1 MKISIFVKK
10 SGQERIFGEK
20 YYARL
25 RKYGDVALWNGAD
38 DFSNRAEV
46 LDFIKDSDFIITS
59 WGTPVIDKEIID
71 LCPNLKG
78 VFHAAG
84 SIKPI
89 MSDELMAREDIR
101 LTASATAIGEGVAET
116 ALGFAISACKG
127 AFTMPRYTRAGEWN
141 GHNATEVIDFYDIK
155 VGIISAGFVGRHMIK
170 LLKNFHVDIL
180 VYDPTLSAEQ
190 IAELGAEKKELN
202 ELLAESDV
210 ISVHAPMI
218 PETNHMINKDNI
230 GLLKDRVIIVN
241 TARGTIFDEPY
252 LIERLKEKKG
262 MFACLDITEV
272 EPPATDNE
280 LRFLDNVNLTPHL
293 AGTASNGQRRIA
305 LHVCEEMDRFMAGER
320 MRTEIDREMLSK
332 MA

>member
-1 MKISIFVKK
+1 MKISLLVTKK
-10 SGQERIFGEK
+10 GQEGIFAEK
-20 YYARL
+20 YFNRL
-25 RKYGDVALWNGAD
+25 RKYGEVALWDGAD
-38 DFSNRAEV
+38 DFSDRAAV
-46 LDFIKDSDFIITS
+46 LDFIKDSNIIITS
-59 WGTPVIDKEIID
+59 WGTPAIEKDIID
-71 LCPNLKG
+71 VCPNLQG

-84 SIKPI
+84 TIKPI
-89 MSDELMAREDIR
+89 MSDELMEREDIR

-127 AFTMPRYTRAGEWN
+127 AFTMPRYTRAGEWSA
-141 GHNATEVIDFYDIK
+141 HNATDVIDFYDIK

-190 IAELGAEKKELN
+190 IAELGAEKRELN

-262 MFACLDITEV
+262 MFACLDITEI
-272 EPPATDNE
+272 EPPAPDNE

-293 AGTASNGQRRIA
+293 AGTASNGRRRIA
-305 LHVCEEMDRFMAGER
+305 LHICEEMDRFMAGEK
-320 MRTEIDREMLSK
+320 MRTEIDRNMLSK

>member
-1 MKISIFVKK
+1 MKISIFVGKN
-10 SGQERIFGEK
+10 GQERIFGEK

-180 VYDPTLSAEQ
+180 VYDPMLSAEQ
-190 IAELGAEKKELN
+190 IAELGGEKVELDT
-202 ELLAESDV
+202 LLAESDV
-210 ISVHAPMI
+210 ISVHAPGI
-218 PETNHMINKDNI
+218 PATEHMINKDNI
-230 GLLKDRVIIVN
+230 GLLKDRVVIVN
-241 TARGTIFDEPY
+241 TARGTIFDEKY

-262 MFACLDITEV
+262 MFACIDITEV
-272 EPPATDNE
+272 EPPAPDNE
-280 LRFLDNVNLTPHL
+280 LRFLNNVNLTPHL

>member
-1 MKISIFVKK
+1 MKISLLVRKK
-10 SGQERIFGEK
+10 LLEGVFAEKYFERIG
-20 YYARL
+20 
-25 RKYGDVALWNGAD
+25 KYGEVKLWDSEEFD
-38 DFSNRAEV
+38 DNDKV
-46 LDFIKDSDFIITS
+46 IDFVKDSDIIITS
-59 WGTPVIDKEIID
+59 WHSPVIGKEI
-71 LCPNLKG
+71 LEACPNLRA
-78 VFHAAG
+78 VIHAAG

-89 MSDELMAREDIR
+89 ISDELMARDDIR
-101 LTASATAIGEGVAET
+101 LTASAAAIGEGVAET
-116 ALGFAISACKG
+116 ALAFSIAACKG

-141 GHNATEVIDFYDIK
+141 AHNADEVIDFYDIK
-155 VGIISAGFVGRHMIK
+155 VGVISAGFVGRHMIK

-190 IAELGAEKKELN
+190 IAELGAEKKELD
-202 ELLAESDV
+202 EFLSECDV
-210 ISVHAPMI
+210 ISVHAPKI
-218 PETNHMINKDNI
+218 PATEHMINKDNI

-272 EPPATDNE
+272 EPPEADNE

-293 AGTASNGQRRIA
+293 AGTAANGRRRIA
-305 LHVCEEMDRFMAGER
+305 LHVCEELERFMAGER
-320 MRTEIDREMLSK
+320 MRTEIDRAMLSK

>member
-1 MKISIFVKK
+1 MKISLLVTKKLQDGIFA
-10 SGQERIFGEK
+10 EK
-20 YYARL
+20 YFDRL
-25 RKYGDVALWNGAD
+25 RKHGEVALWDAD
-38 DFSNRAEV
+38 DFEDRAKV
-46 LDFIKDSDFIITS
+46 LDFIKGSNIIITS
-59 WGTPVIDKEIID
+59 WGTPAIEKDIID
-71 LCPNLKG
+71 VCPELKG

-84 SIKPI
+84 TIKPI

-101 LTASATAIGEGVAET
+101 LTASAAAIGEGVAET
-116 ALGFAISACKG
+116 ALAFAISACKG

-141 GHNATEVIDFYDIK
+141 AHNAAEVIDFYDIK

-180 VYDPTLSAEQ
+180 VYDPTMTAEQ

-218 PETNHMINKDNI
+218 PATNHMINKDNI
-230 GLLKDRVIIVN
+230 GLLKERAIIVN

-252 LIERLKEKKG
+252 LIEELKKKKG

-272 EPPATDNE
+272 EPPAADNE

-293 AGTASNGQRRIA
+293 AGTASNGRRRIA
-305 LHVCEEMDRFMAGER
+305 LHICEETDRFMAGEK
-320 MRTEIDREMLSK
+320 MRTEVDRSMLSK